1 MSPPPM
7 QHPEK
12 AGAGLLPA
20 QCRAGRG
27 LGAQRP
33 SSYER
38 EGYVGGMLLQP
49 QGTRNQTSGRGSE
62 NPNIYKQVG
71 RRSRLLGRAEREGPP
86 TTKPCAL
93 TPGNSAPYP
102 NFQLLSGR
110 LPQGRT
116 EHLPPSNTESGSQ
129 PREGSETG
137 GLPTLPAGWGT
148 VPEQGTELGH
158 RERALR
164 SNWERQTGHL
174 GLRHRQ
180 KLWAEVSW
188 AWAAWPPPTWWL
200 CRGG

>member
-1 MSPPPM
+1 M

-20 QCRAGRG
+20 QCGAGQ
-27 LGAQRP
+27 GAWGAETLFLRKGGICGGDATPAPGNQKPNIWEGPREP
-33 SSYER
+33 KHLQAGGEEKQAPGQGR
-38 EGYVGGMLLQP
+38 EGRTAHNKTLCPHY
-49 QGTRNQTSGRGSE
+49 
-62 NPNIYKQVG
+62 
-71 RRSRLLGRAEREGPP
+71 RELRPF
-86 TTKPCAL
+86 
-93 TPGNSAPYP
+93 P
-102 NFQLLSGR
+102 NFPLLSGR

-129 PREGSETG
+129 PREGSETA
-137 GLPTLPAGWGT
+137 LPTLPAGRGT
-148 VPEQGTELGH
+148 VPEQGAELGH

-200 CRGG
+200 CREG